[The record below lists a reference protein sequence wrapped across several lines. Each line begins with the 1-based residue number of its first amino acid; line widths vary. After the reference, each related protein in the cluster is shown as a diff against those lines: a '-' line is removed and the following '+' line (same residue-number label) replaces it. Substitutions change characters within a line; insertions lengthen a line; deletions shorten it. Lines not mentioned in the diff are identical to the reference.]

1 MKEALELIDRI
12 IEEHKQITQEGRTIQ
27 QVSSDYEAGLKLGEA
42 KEGFI
47 PGGLDGQKRYLQN
60 LQESLETISQ
70 ELLAHFER
78 EEKWLLAAFEK
89 HGGQM
94 LAAALRSLL
103 LEHQELK
110 KRITKSM
117 DDVAGLAAEG
127 LSREVW
133 EGQAWGIR
141 TYISHTLKL
150 VEAHAQSEHELLLK
164 LRSALIKA

>member
-94 LAAALRSLL
+94 LAAALRGLL
-103 LEHQELK
+103 QEHQELK
-110 KRITKSM
+110 KRITKSI
-117 DDVAGLAAEG
+117 DDVAGLASEG

-150 VEAHAQSEHELLLK
+150 LEAHAQSEHELLLK

>member
-27 QVSSDYEAGLKLGEA
+27 QVSSDYEAGLKLGKA
-42 KEGFI
+42 KDGFI

-60 LQESLETISQ
+60 LQGSLETISQ

-117 DDVAGLAAEG
+117 DDVARLAAEG